1 MNKTS
6 TKQQLR
12 LKRHRRVRATIIG
25 TSKRPRVSVFRSNK
39 HIFAQVIDDESRKT
53 IMGVSDV
60 VSKTKSKEKTKA
72 KKSERAYKVGE
83 SLATQMQE
91 KNIKEAVFDRGGF
104 KYHGRIKALAD
115 GLRKGGI
122 KI

>member
-25 TSKRPRVSVFRSNK
+25 TAQRPRVSVFKSNK

-53 IMGVSDV
+53 IMGTSDV
-60 VSKTKSKEKTKA
+60 VSKTKSKEKIKA